1 MERLAAVS
9 RTLETIILHQLNPL
23 LVAWFFQVIRS
34 LLFNPVS
41 GKCQYLTLFFVDN
54 EERIS
59 SEFIDLVWPVIEGEV
74 FFWFIE
80 APFSRW
86 DMASVFVLFDLL
98 VFGVVFYVFTTFTE
112 LKNLKIF
119 YNGGI
124 FFQTDKITQTPK
136 FATIV
141 GQQAFVVCSDLA
153 TIEEEKNENEF
164 VYFHLII
171 IEP

>member
-1 MERLAAVS
+1 
-9 RTLETIILHQLNPL
+9 
-23 LVAWFFQVIRS
+23 
-34 LLFNPVS
+34 
-41 GKCQYLTLFFVDN
+41 
-54 EERIS
+54 
-59 SEFIDLVWPVIEGEV
+59 
-74 FFWFIE
+74 
-80 APFSRW
+80 
-86 DMASVFVLFDLL
+86 MASVFVLFELL
-98 VFGVVFYVFTTFTE
+98 VFDVVFYVFTTFTE

-141 GQQAFVVCSDLA
+141 GQQAFIICGDLA

>member
-1 MERLAAVS
+1 
-9 RTLETIILHQLNPL
+9 
-23 LVAWFFQVIRS
+23 
-34 LLFNPVS
+34 
-41 GKCQYLTLFFVDN
+41 
-54 EERIS
+54 
-59 SEFIDLVWPVIEGEV
+59 
-74 FFWFIE
+74 
-80 APFSRW
+80 
-86 DMASVFVLFDLL
+86 MASVFVLFELL
-98 VFGVVFYVFTTFTE
+98 VFDVVFYVFTTFTE

-153 TIEEEKNENEF
+153 TIEEEKNEDEF

-171 IEP
+171 KEP